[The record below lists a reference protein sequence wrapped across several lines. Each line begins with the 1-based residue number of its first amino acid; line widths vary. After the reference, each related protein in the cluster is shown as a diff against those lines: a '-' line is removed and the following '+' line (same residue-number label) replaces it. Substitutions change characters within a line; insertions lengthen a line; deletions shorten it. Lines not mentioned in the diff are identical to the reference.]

1 MLFETKNLEFKSF
14 LNYNN
19 LNIKSNE
26 TTFITGKS
34 GSGKS
39 TLFKLFNKT
48 YSPSNGEIFYKGEN
62 IKSINPQTLRKKV
75 LLASQDVFLFS
86 GSIKD
91 NFYKFSNYN
100 NIENLNDD
108 LIRYTLNL
116 TTLDFDIDKD
126 ISGFSGGE
134 RQRLFLA
141 IMVSMPFETLLL
153 DEPTAALDSLTSTQ
167 FIENI
172 INFCKNNNKEIMIIS
187 HSNEIKEKYS
197 TQTIEINNI

>member
-62 IKSINPQTLRKKV
+62 IKSIDPQTLRKKV